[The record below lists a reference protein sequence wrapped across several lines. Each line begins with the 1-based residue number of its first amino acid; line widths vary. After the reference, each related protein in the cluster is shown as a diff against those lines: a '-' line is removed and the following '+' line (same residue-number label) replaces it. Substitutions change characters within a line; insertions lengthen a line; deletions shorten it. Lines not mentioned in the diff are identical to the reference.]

1 MYIIA
6 KDLIQRL
13 LTLDPKERITMEE
26 AMKHRWLQDD
36 EMKQKVEKLMDEEA
50 NNLPNDM
57 PPPVLPVCYLLTHH
71 VGSICS
77 YAVLHCLINI
87 SASISIRS

>member
-1 MYIIA
+1 MYVIA

-26 AMKHRWLQDD
+26 AMRHKWLQDD
-36 EMKQKVEKLMDEEA
+36 EMKQKVQKLMDEEV

-57 PPPVLPVCYLLTHH
+57 PPPALPVCYLLTHH
-71 VGSICS
+71 VGSKCCHGV
-77 YAVLHCLINI
+77 YLINT